1 MKASELRDKQ
11 IDDLEKELVALRKE
25 QFNLRMLQGSGQM
38 VRPHL
43 FGQAKKNIARVKT
56 VITEKQRE
64 KQASE
69 NS

>member
-11 IDDLEKELVALRKE
+11 IGDLEKELVALRKE
-25 QFNLRMLQGSGQM
+25 QFNLRMLQGSGQ
-38 VRPHL
+38 VVKPHL

-56 VITEKQRE
+56 VIAEKI
-64 KQASE
+64 KASE